1 MVSEAISAIAFTM
14 RFPRLLRRAAHFFTT
29 APLPVTI
36 DSAAF
41 SMICDQSSSSH
52 AEIAVEMRWRR
63 MRFRW
68 NTGGWLE
75 SFGVGRLDDPA
86 TMRAMKD
93 GRRCAVDSWVLI
105 V

>member
-1 MVSEAISAIAFTM
+1 MDSQTITSSAFTM
-14 RFPRLLRRAAHFFTT
+14 RFPRLLRRAAHLFTT

-63 MRFRW
+63 MRLRW
-68 NTGGWLE
+68 NTGGRLE
-75 SFGVGRLDDPA
+75 SFGVGRPDDPA

-93 GRRCAVDSWVLI
+93 GRHRAVDSWGLI